1 MRRALRVAEIS
12 SNEMADYLG
21 VSRTSVSAW
30 INGRNE
36 PRRTALIAW
45 ALRTGVPL
53 EWLETGKAPTSPSGP
68 EGEEYTSRDSNP
80 EPADMESGGVVVELD
95 AYRRTATSSEVAA

>member
-1 MRRALRVAEIS
+1 MSVNPVGRADLEFDLADRMRRALRVAEIS

-36 PRRTALIAW
+36 LVCAVEALDEA
-45 ALRTGVPL
+45 
-53 EWLETGKAPTSPSGP
+53 S
-68 EGEEYTSRDSNP
+68 SR
-80 EPADMESGGVVVELD
+80 
-95 AYRRTATSSEVAA
+95 